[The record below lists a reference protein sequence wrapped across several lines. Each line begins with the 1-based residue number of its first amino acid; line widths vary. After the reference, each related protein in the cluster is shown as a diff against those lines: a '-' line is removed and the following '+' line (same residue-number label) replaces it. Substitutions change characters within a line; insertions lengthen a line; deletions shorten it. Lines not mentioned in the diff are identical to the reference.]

1 MSHYLVV
8 EHLHDGAVFSLDRA
22 VDTTDNRP
30 VVLKRLPAARSDP
43 HERGRLR
50 REYEILQRLDLPGV
64 VRARALEEEDGELR
78 MVLLDFGGNTLDARL
93 RRGPLP
99 LSEFLDLAV
108 QLADIIDG
116 VHRRGVLHKDIKPR
130 NILVDHAGQVQVIDF
145 GIASEAPRVLA
156 VAAPPRVLEGTLA
169 YIAPEQTGRMNRP
182 VDSRSDLYSLGATFY
197 EMLTGAPPFHGHD
210 PVELVHG
217 HIARAPRPP
226 GELAAGVPDVLS
238 DMVLKLLAKQAD
250 DRYQSAS
257 GLRHDLERCRER
269 VRAGEAPTRFPLASH
284 DAPARFELPAR
295 LYGREAAASELSSAY
310 ARVSAGPAELLL
322 VAGPPGIGKSALVH
336 ELDREIAGRGGR
348 LVAGKFEQLRRDQPY
363 SALRAAFAQLVEAM
377 LADSEEG
384 LARRSLAL
392 ERALGRLAGALL
404 TLLPELRPALPRAGA
419 SGADGDSPGAAK
431 GRLHRAVRAFVGAF
445 AEPAAPL
452 VLLLDD
458 LQWADSASLELLTAL
473 LTGESPPG
481 LLVIATLRDEA
492 VSPVLQQTL
501 TALADVSRRIDLRPL
516 TQDHTA
522 ALVADALRRAPA
534 EVASLAAL
542 VHDRTGGVPLF
553 VGEYLRDLAHHDLIA
568 FDSERARFAWD
579 EAAIAGA
586 AVSADVVSVMVE
598 RTRSLGQASR
608 EALGRAACVGG
619 EFDAALLADLT
630 GRPEPEV
637 TAALVEAARSGL
649 LVARGGRWR
658 FFHDR
663 VQQAVEST
671 LAEGERAAIHLALAR
686 RLRGGDAV
694 DERHPKL
701 FEIADHYNAAAS
713 RIEDAGERRML
724 ADIDLAAAR
733 QARASG
739 AFAATT
745 AYAAAGAAALAPIA
759 ADAPQTAFAL
769 DLLRAEGLFLTG
781 DHAAA
786 EAILATL
793 LGRARE
799 PRERALASELWATLD
814 LHLGR
819 LEACVDRGLVGLR
832 AIGFD
837 SPRRTGLPGVM
848 VEFMRTKSAI
858 AGRSPATLADLPPLR
873 DPTVKLALRIY
884 FVIIG
889 AVYQFDM
896 MTMMAMTM
904 RATRLSLQHGTS
916 SLSAAQFLS
925 YGMLLAII
933 QRDAK
938 IADDYGRFALEMLA
952 RYPDRGVEA
961 VVKFLYGAMIQPW
974 KHGLT
979 RSLPILREGLQA
991 GLDSGQ
997 LLYAGLCASTLVSA
1011 RLQAGSPL
1019 EQVRQ
1024 DLEAGLAQARGAHVS
1039 SAVTHLQTSAVA
1051 FTALTGVA
1059 LDVGPADAE
1068 HAADF
1073 MVTLSR
1079 AVQGEMLHFL
1089 FGRIDEG
1096 LADSDRAEPR
1106 AARELGQAPLY
1117 ADHVFFRALLLA
1129 RRGPGPGPLGA
1140 LRLRRALQSAA
1151 DKLAAWSRNC
1161 AANFEARAHLVRAE
1175 LHRVSGDGSA
1185 ALQGYEA
1192 ALAAAVR
1199 HARPHDEA
1207 VACEVAAHQFA
1218 GAGLRDAQHVYLR
1231 RARRA
1236 YLRWGALAKVRALD
1250 QDHAG
1255 LDRRGHDLDLDASL
1269 PPPRATDLSSRTSSS
1284 EPTLSRAGQHLD
1296 FATLFKAT
1304 QVFADELDLGR
1315 LLAAVMRLLVE
1326 DSGAERGVL
1335 LLARGSGLV
1344 GAHMYVAE
1352 GDRHA
1357 PLGDV
1362 PLAELDFVPAAVV
1375 SLAHRSGRPLVV
1387 DDAADD
1393 PRFAADPYVRLV
1405 RPRSLLAAPLV
1416 HGGERLGVLYL
1427 ENNLVAAAFSPDRS
1441 ETLRLLAVQSAIAID
1456 RALLFGRME
1465 ESRRAAEAASE
1476 AKTRFLA
1483 NMSHELRTPLNA
1495 ILGYCE
1501 MLSEEADERGY
1512 GGMVA
1517 DLDKIRRAGGH
1528 LLAIVRDILDLTKI
1542 EAGRVEAARE
1552 PIDLASLL
1560 HDVVTMA
1567 LPDLSRGDNRLV
1579 CDFSED
1585 LGVMLGD
1592 PTLVRQ
1598 ILVNL
1603 LGNAAKFTAGGD
1615 VTLRAARSEKK
1626 VRFVVQDTGIG
1637 MTPAELA
1644 TAFEPFVQADSS
1656 STRRFDGVGLGLT
1669 ICRRLAEAMGGSL
1682 GATSEPG
1689 RGSAFTLELPTS

>member
-22 VDTTDNRP
+22 LDTTDNRP

-78 MVLLDFGGNTLDARL
+78 LVLLDFGGHTLDARL
-93 RRGPLP
+93 RRGPLA
-99 LSEFLDLAV
+99 LAEFFDLAV
-108 QLADIIDG
+108 QLADIVDA

-145 GIASEAPRVLA
+145 GIASEVPRELA
-156 VAAPPRVLEGTLA
+156 VASPPRVLEGTLA

-197 EMLTGAPPFHGHD
+197 EMLTGAPPFAGHD

-238 DMVLKLLAKQAD
+238 DIVLKLLAKQAD

-269 VRAGEAPTRFPLASH
+269 VRAGEAPTRFQLATR

-295 LYGREAAASELSSAY
+295 LYGREAAAAELSRAY
-310 ARVSAGPAELLL
+310 ARVGAGAAELLL

-348 LVAGKFEQLRRDQPY
+348 MIAGKFEQLRRDQPY
-363 SALRAAFAQLVEAM
+363 SALRAAFAQLVEGM

-384 LARRSLAL
+384 LARRTLAL
-392 ERALGRLAGALL
+392 ERELGRLAGALL

-419 SGADGDSPGAAK
+419 ASADGDSPGAAR
-431 GRLHRAVRAFVGAF
+431 GRLHRAVRAFVRAF
-445 AEPAAPL
+445 ADPAAPL

-458 LQWADSASLELLTAL
+458 LQWADSASLELLGAL
-473 LTGESPPG
+473 LTGESTPG
-481 LLVIATLRDEA
+481 LLVIATVRDEA
-492 VSPVLQQTL
+492 VTPLLQSTL
-501 TALADVSRRIDLRPL
+501 EALAEVSHRIDLRPL
-516 TQDHTA
+516 TQGDTQ
-522 ALVADALRRAPA
+522 ALLADALRRAPA

-542 VHDRTGGVPLF
+542 VHDRTGGVPLL
-553 VGEYLRDLAHHDLIA
+553 VGAYLRDLAHHDLIA
-568 FDSERARFAWD
+568 FDRERARFVWD

-586 AVSADVVSVMVE
+586 AVSADVVTVMVE
-598 RTRSLGQASR
+598 RTRSLGQATR

-649 LVARGGRWR
+649 IVACGGRWR

-663 VQQAVEST
+663 VQQAVESL
-671 LAEGERAAIHLALAR
+671 LAVGERAAIHLALAR

-694 DERHPKL
+694 DERHPRL
-701 FEIADHYNAAAS
+701 FEIADHFNAAAGQV
-713 RIEDAGERRML
+713 EDAGERRAL
-724 ADIDLAAAR
+724 AEIDLAAAR

-745 AYAAAGAAALAPIA
+745 AYAAAGAAWLAPIA

-781 DHAAA
+781 EHAAA
-786 EAILATL
+786 EAILAAL
-793 LGRARE
+793 LERARE
-799 PRERALASELWATLD
+799 PRERALACELWATLD

-858 AGRSPATLADLPPLR
+858 AGRSPTTLADLPPLR

-925 YGMLLAII
+925 YGMLLAIV

-974 KHGLT
+974 KHAFT

-997 LLYAGLCASTLVSA
+997 LMYAGLCASTLVST
-1011 RLQAGSPL
+1011 RMQAGSPL
-1019 EQVRQ
+1019 EQVRL
-1024 DLEAGLAQARGAHVS
+1024 DLESGLALARAAHVA
-1039 SAVTHLQTSAVA
+1039 SAITHLQTGAAA

-1059 LDVGPADAE
+1059 LEVGPADPKHE
-1068 HAADF
+1068 ADY

-1079 AVQGEMLHFL
+1079 AVQGAQLHFI

-1129 RRGPGPGPLGA
+1129 RRGPAPGPIGA

-1151 DKLAAWSRNC
+1151 DKLDAWSRGC
-1161 AANFEARAHLVRAE
+1161 PANFEARAHLVRAE
-1175 LHRVSGDGSA
+1175 LHRVAGDGAA
-1185 ALQGYEA
+1185 ALQRYEA

-1199 HARPHDEA
+1199 HARPHDEG
-1207 VACEVAAHQFA
+1207 VACEVAAHHFA
-1218 GAGLRDAQHVYLR
+1218 RAGLRDAQHVYLR

-1250 QDHAG
+1250 QHHPG
-1255 LDRRGHDLDLDASL
+1255 LDRRGHDPDLDASL
-1269 PPPRATDLSSRTSSS
+1269 PPRATDLPSRTSSS
-1284 EPTLSRAGQHLD
+1284 EPTLSRGGQHLD

-1335 LLARGSGLV
+1335 LLARGAGLV

-1352 GDRHA
+1352 GDRHT

-1362 PLAELDFVPAAVV
+1362 PLAELAVV
-1375 SLAHRSGRPLVV
+1375 PEAVAILAHRSGRPLVV
-1387 DDAADD
+1387 DDAEDD
-1393 PRFAADPYVRLV
+1393 PRFAADPYVRRV

-1427 ENNLVAAAFSPDRS
+1427 ENNLVAAAFSPERS
-1441 ETLRLLAVQSAIAID
+1441 ETLRLLAVQAAIAID
-1456 RALLFGRME
+1456 RALLFGRLE
-1465 ESRRAAEAASE
+1465 DARRAAEAASE

-1512 GGMVA
+1512 DGMLA

-1542 EAGRVEAARE
+1542 EAGRIEPARE
-1552 PIDLASLL
+1552 PIDVDSLL
-1560 HDVVTMA
+1560 RDVVTMA
-1567 LPDLSRGDNRLV
+1567 LPDLTRGDNRLV
-1579 CDFSED
+1579 CDFAAD

-1603 LGNAAKFTAGGD
+1603 LGNAAKFTARGE
-1615 VTLRAARSEKK
+1615 VTLRAVRSARQ
-1626 VRFVVQDTGIG
+1626 VRFVVEDTGIG
-1637 MTPAELA
+1637 MTAAELA
-1644 TAFEPFVQADSS
+1644 TAFEPFVQADTS

-1682 GATSEPG
+1682 TASSEPG
-1689 RGSAFTLELPTS
+1689 RGSAFTLELPTG

>member
-1 MSHYLVV
+1 MRHYLVV

-22 VDTTDNRP
+22 LDTTDNRP

-43 HERGRLR
+43 HERARLR
-50 REYEILQRLDLPGV
+50 REYEILRRLDAPGV

-78 MVLLDFGGNTLDARL
+78 LVLLDFGGHTLDARL
-93 RRGPLP
+93 RRGSLA
-99 LSEFLDLAV
+99 LLEFLDLAV
-108 QLADIIDG
+108 QLADILDA

-145 GIASEAPRVLA
+145 GIASEVPRELA
-156 VAAPPRVLEGTLA
+156 VAGPPRVLEGTLA

-197 EMLTGAPPFHGHD
+197 EMLTGAPPFAAHD
-210 PVELVHG
+210 PIELVHG

-238 DMVLKLLAKQAD
+238 DIVLKLLAKQAD

-257 GLRHDLERCRER
+257 GLRHDLEHCRER
-269 VRAGEAPTRFPLASH
+269 VRAGEAPTRFPLATR

-295 LYGREAAASELSSAY
+295 LYGREAAATELSCAY
-310 ARVSAGPAELLL
+310 ARVAAGASELLV

-336 ELDREIAGRGGR
+336 ELDREIAGRSGR
-348 LVAGKFEQLRRDQPY
+348 LVAGKFAQLRRDQPY
-363 SALRAAFAQLVEAM
+363 SALRAALLQLVEAM

-392 ERALGRLAGALL
+392 DRSLGRLAGPLL
-404 TLLPELRPALPRAGA
+404 TLLPELRPALPRALA
-419 SGADGDSPGAAK
+419 PAGADGDSRGAAK
-431 GRLHRAVRAFVGAF
+431 GRLHRAVRALVRAF

-473 LTGESPPG
+473 LIDEVTPG
-481 LLVIATLRDEA
+481 LLVIATVRDEA
-492 VSPVLQQTL
+492 VSPLLQATL
-501 TALADVSRRIDLRPL
+501 AALEPVSRRIDLRPL
-516 TQDHTA
+516 TSDDTR

-542 VHDRTGGVPLF
+542 VHERTGGVPLL
-553 VGEYLRDLAHHDLIA
+553 VGEYLRDLAHQSQIA
-568 FDSERARFAWD
+568 FDPERARFVWD

-586 AVSADVVSVMVE
+586 ATTADVVTVMVE
-598 RTRSLGQASR
+598 RTRSLGQATR

-619 EFDAALLADLT
+619 EFDAALLADLA
-630 GRPEPEV
+630 GRPEAELA
-637 TAALVEAARSGL
+637 AALVEAARAGL
-649 LVARGGRWR
+649 IVACGGRWR

-663 VQQAVEST
+663 VQQAVES
-671 LAEGERAAIHLALAR
+671 LLDVGERAAIHLALGR
-686 RLRGGDAV
+686 RLRGSDAV
-694 DERHPKL
+694 DERHPRL
-701 FEIADHYNAAAS
+701 FEIADHFNAAVS
-713 RIEDAGERRML
+713 QVEDAGERRAL
-724 ADIDLAAAR
+724 AEIDLSAAR

-739 AFAATT
+739 AFAAM
-745 AYAAAGAAALAPIA
+745 ASYASAGVALLAPIA
-759 ADAPQTAFAL
+759 AEAPQTAFAL
-769 DLLRAEGLFLTG
+769 ELLRAEGLFLTG
-781 DHAAA
+781 EHAAA
-786 EAILATL
+786 EAALSAL
-793 LGRARE
+793 VERARE
-799 PRERALASELWATLD
+799 PRERALACELWATLD

-819 LEACVDRGLVGLR
+819 LEACVDHGLVGLS

-837 SPRRTGLPGVM
+837 TPRRTGLPGVM
-848 VEFMRTKSAI
+848 VEFMRTRSAI
-858 AGRSPATLADLPPLR
+858 AGRSPATLADIPPLR
-873 DPTVKLALRIY
+873 DATVQLALRIY
-884 FVIIG
+884 FIIIG
-889 AVYQFDM
+889 AVFQFDM

-916 SLSAAQFLS
+916 SLSAAQYLS
-925 YGMLLAII
+925 YGMMLALV
-933 QRDAK
+933 QRDTK
-938 IADDYGRFALEMLA
+938 VGDDYGRFSLEVLA

-961 VVKFLYGAMIQPW
+961 VVKFLYGSMIQPW
-974 KHGLT
+974 RHPFA
-979 RSLPILREGLQA
+979 RAVPILREGQQA

-997 LLYAGLCASTLVSA
+997 LMYACLCASTVVST
-1011 RLQAGSPL
+1011 RMQAGSPL

-1024 DLEAGLAQARGAHVS
+1024 DLEAGLVQARAAHVG
-1039 SAVTHLQTSAVA
+1039 SAVTHLQTAATAVG
-1051 FTALTGVA
+1051 ALTGAPVDA
-1059 LDVGPADAE
+1059 GDVDPQHHADY
-1068 HAADF
+1068 

-1079 AVQGEMLHFL
+1079 AVQGEMLHFI
-1089 FGRIDEG
+1089 FGRIDDG

-1106 AARELGQAPLY
+1106 AARELGQVPLY

-1129 RRGPGPGPLGA
+1129 RRGPAPGPLGG
-1140 LRLRRALQSAA
+1140 LRLRRALQSAV
-1151 DKLAAWSRNC
+1151 DKLAGWSRGC
-1161 AANFEARAHLVRAE
+1161 PANFEARAQLVRAE
-1175 LHRVSGDGSA
+1175 QHRVAGDGAA
-1185 ALQGYEA
+1185 ALRAYEA

-1207 VACEVAAHQFA
+1207 VACEVAAHHFA
-1218 GAGLRDAQHVYLR
+1218 AAGLRDAQQVYLR

-1236 YLRWGALAKVRALD
+1236 YLRWGALAKVRALE
-1250 QDHAG
+1250 HAG
-1255 LDRRGHDLDLDASL
+1255 LDRRHADLDGLDASL
-1269 PPPRATDLSSRTSSS
+1269 PGPGNDLSSRTASS
-1284 EPTLSRAGQHLD
+1284 EATLNRAGHHLD

-1335 LLARGSGLV
+1335 LLARGPGLV
-1344 GAHMYVAE
+1344 GAHEYVAE

-1362 PLAELDFVPAAVV
+1362 PLPELETVPAAVAI
-1375 SLAHRSGRPLVV
+1375 LAHRSGRPLVV
-1387 DDAADD
+1387 DDAAEDA
-1393 PRFAADPYVRLV
+1393 RFTDDPYVRRV

-1441 ETLRLLAVQSAIAID
+1441 ETLRLLAVQAAIAID
-1456 RALLFGRME
+1456 RALLFGRLE
-1465 ESRRAAEAASE
+1465 DARRAAEAASE
-1476 AKTRFLA
+1476 AKSRFLA

-1501 MLSEEADERGY
+1501 MLSEEAGERGED
-1512 GGMVA
+1512 GMLA
-1517 DLDKIRRAGGH
+1517 DLDKIHRAGDH

-1542 EAGRVEAARE
+1542 EAGRIEPARE
-1552 PIDLASLL
+1552 PIDLVTMLN
-1560 HDVVTMA
+1560 DVVSMA
-1567 LPDLSRGDNRLV
+1567 LPDLTRRDNRLV
-1579 CDFSED
+1579 RDFSGED

-1603 LGNAAKFTAGGD
+1603 LGNAAKFTARGE
-1615 VTLRAARSEKK
+1615 VTLRASRAGKL
-1626 VRFVVQDTGIG
+1626 VRFAVADTGIG
-1637 MTPAELA
+1637 MTPQELA
-1644 TAFEPFVQADSS
+1644 TAFEPFAQADNS

-1682 GATSEPG
+1682 TATSEPG
-1689 RGSAFTLELPTS
+1689 RGSTFTLELPGG

>member
-22 VDTTDNRP
+22 LDTTDNRP

-43 HERGRLR
+43 NERARLR

-78 MVLLDFGGNTLDARL
+78 LVLLDFGGNTLDARL
-93 RRGPLP
+93 RRAP
-99 LSEFLDLAV
+99 LSLLEFFDLAV
-108 QLADIIDG
+108 QLADILDG
-116 VHRRGVLHKDIKPR
+116 VHRGGVLHKDIKPR

-145 GIASEAPRVLA
+145 GIASEVPRELA
-156 VAAPPRVLEGTLA
+156 VASPPRVLEGTLA

-197 EMLTGAPPFHGHD
+197 EMLTGAPPFAAHD

-226 GELAAGVPDVLS
+226 GELAAGVPEVLS
-238 DMVLKLLAKQAD
+238 DIVLKLLAKQAD

-269 VRAGEAPTRFPLASH
+269 VRIGEVPAQFELARR
-284 DAPARFELPAR
+284 DAPVRFELPAR

-310 ARVSAGPAELLL
+310 ARVGQGAELVL

-348 LVAGKFEQLRRDQPY
+348 LVAGKFEQLRRDRPY
-363 SALRAAFAQLVEAM
+363 SALRAAFVQLVEAM
-377 LADSEEG
+377 LADSDEG

-392 ERALGRLAGALL
+392 ERGLGRLAGALL
-404 TLLPELRPALPRAGA
+404 TLLPELKPALPRAGA
-419 SGADGDSPGAAK
+419 AAADGDSAGAAK
-431 GRLHRAVRAFVGAF
+431 GRLHRAVRAFLRAF
-445 AEPAAPL
+445 AEPSAPL

-458 LQWADSASLELLTAL
+458 LQWADSASLELLVAL
-473 LTGESPPG
+473 LTADSPPG

-492 VSPVLQQTL
+492 VSPQLQSTL
-501 TALADVSRRIDLRPL
+501 EALDHVSRRVDLRPL
-516 TQDHTA
+516 TADDTA

-534 EVASLAAL
+534 DVASLAAL
-542 VHDRTGGVPLF
+542 VHDRTGGVPLL

-568 FDSERARFAWD
+568 FDTERACFVWD
-579 EAAIAGA
+579 QAAIAGA
-586 AVSADVVSVMVE
+586 AVSADVVSVMVD
-598 RTRSLGQASR
+598 RTRALGQATR
-608 EALGRAACVGG
+608 EALGRAACVGD
-619 EFDAALLADLT
+619 EFDAALLADLA
-630 GRPEPEV
+630 GRPEAEV
-637 TAALVEAARSGL
+637 TTALVEAAGSGL
-649 LVARGGRWR
+649 IVARGGRWR

-663 VQQAVEST
+663 VQQAVASQ
-671 LAEGERAAIHLALAR
+671 LAASERAAIHLALGR
-686 RLRGGDAV
+686 RLRGGEAV
-694 DERHPKL
+694 DERHPRL
-701 FEIADHYNAAAS
+701 FEIADHFNAAVDQV
-713 RIEDAGERRML
+713 EDAGERQAL
-724 ADIDLAAAR
+724 AAIDLAAAR

-739 AFAATT
+739 AFAATA
-745 AYAAAGAAALAPIA
+745 AYATAGAALLAPIA
-759 ADAPQTAFAL
+759 AEAPQTAFAL
-769 DLLRAEGLFLTG
+769 DLLRAEGLFLSG
-781 DHAAA
+781 DHTAA
-786 EAILATL
+786 EAILTTL

-799 PRERALASELWATLD
+799 PREQALASELWATLD

-819 LEACVDRGLVGLR
+819 LEACVDRGIVGLR
-832 AIGFD
+832 AIGFEC
-837 SPRRTGLPGVM
+837 PRRTGLPGVM

-858 AGRSPATLADLPPLR
+858 GGRSTAILADLPPLR

-904 RATRLSLQHGTS
+904 RATRLSLEHGTS

-925 YGMLLAII
+925 YGMMLSIV

-938 IADDYGRFALEMLA
+938 IADDYGRFALEVLA

-974 KHGLT
+974 RHSFS

-997 LLYAGLCASTLVSA
+997 LMYASLCASTLVST
-1011 RLQAGSPL
+1011 RMQAGSPL

-1024 DLEAGLAQARGAHVS
+1024 DLETGLAHARTAHVG
-1039 SAVTHLQTSAVA
+1039 SAVSHLQSAAAV
-1051 FTALTGVA
+1051 FGALTGVY
-1059 LDVGPADAE
+1059 LEVGAVDPARE
-1068 HAADF
+1068 ADY

-1079 AVQGEMLHFL
+1079 AVQGEMLHFM

-1096 LADSDRAEPR
+1096 MVDSDNAEPR
-1106 AARELGQAPLY
+1106 AARELGQAPIY
-1117 ADHVFFRALLLA
+1117 ADHVCFRALLLA
-1129 RRGPGPGPLGA
+1129 RRGPGSGPLAG

-1151 DKLAAWSRNC
+1151 DKLEAWSRGC
-1161 AANFEARAHLVRAE
+1161 PANFEARAHLVRAE
-1175 LHRVSGDGSA
+1175 QHRVAGDGA
-1185 ALQGYEA
+1185 GALQRYEA

-1199 HARPHDEA
+1199 HARPHDEG
-1207 VACEVAAHQFA
+1207 VACEVAAHHFA
-1218 GAGLRDAQHVYLR
+1218 AAGLRDAQHVYLR

-1250 QDHAG
+1250 LSHAG
-1255 LDRRGHDLDLDASL
+1255 LDRRGHDLDLEASL
-1269 PPPRATDLSSRTSSS
+1269 PGRVTDAPSRTSTS
-1284 EPTLSRAGQHLD
+1284 ESTLSRAGQHLD

-1304 QVFADELDLGR
+1304 QVFADELELPR
-1315 LLAAVMRLLVE
+1315 LLAAVMRLVVE

-1335 LLARGSGLV
+1335 LLARGAGLV
-1344 GAHMYVAE
+1344 GAHLYVAE
-1352 GDRHA
+1352 GDHHV

-1362 PLAELDFVPAAVV
+1362 PLAELAVVPAAAAI
-1375 SLAHRSGRPLVV
+1375 LAHRSGRPLVV
-1387 DDAADD
+1387 DDAEDD
-1393 PRFAADPYVRLV
+1393 ARFATDPYVRRV

-1427 ENNLVAAAFSPDRS
+1427 ENNLVASAFSPDRS
-1441 ETLRLLAVQSAIAID
+1441 ETLRLLAVQAAIAID
-1456 RALLFGRME
+1456 RALLFGRLE
-1465 ESRRAAEAASE
+1465 DSRKAAEAASE
-1476 AKTRFLA
+1476 AKSRFLA

-1501 MLSEEADERGY
+1501 MLSEEAGDQGLE
-1512 GGMVA
+1512 GMLA

-1542 EAGRVEAARE
+1542 EAGRIEPVRE
-1552 PIDLASLL
+1552 PIDVAGLL
-1560 HDVVTMA
+1560 GDVVSMA
-1567 LPDLSRGDNRLV
+1567 TPDLSRADNRLV
-1579 CDFSED
+1579 RDWPDD

-1603 LGNAAKFTAGGD
+1603 LGNAAKFTAQGD
-1615 VTLRAARSEKK
+1615 VTLRAARAGKQ
-1626 VRFVVQDTGIG
+1626 VRFVVEDTGIG
-1637 MTPAELA
+1637 MSPSELA
-1644 TAFEPFVQADSS
+1644 TVFEPFVQADTSA
-1656 STRRFDGVGLGLT
+1656 TRRFEGVGLGLT

-1682 GATSEPG
+1682 TAASEPG
-1689 RGSAFTLELPTS
+1689 RGSAFTLELPIG